1 MLKLFS
7 TRFSRF
13 FSQAACKETCC
24 WNCHKHVQ
32 RKDCEF
38 FCKNCHKLLPVS
50 IDNYFSLF
58 DLPKSYEIDSSKLL
72 KTYKG
77 YQRQIHPDRFF
88 QASKSELSN
97 ADQVSSCVNEGY
109 KTLSDP
115 IKRGEYMLR
124 LFKKETKANVPPDF
138 LMKILDIHEQIDNAK
153 DSSQLVSLMSE
164 NQKEI
169 REIANDLK
177 KSLSIKEDKIQDPI
191 KAAESLAKMKY
202 LSRVRDAIKEKLPVD
217 LL

>member
-1 MLKLFS
+1 
-7 TRFSRF
+7 
-13 FSQAACKETCC
+13 
-24 WNCHKHVQ
+24 
-32 RKDCEF
+32 
-38 FCKNCHKLLPVS
+38 
-50 IDNYFSLF
+50 
-58 DLPKSYEIDSSKLL
+58 
-72 KTYKG
+72 
-77 YQRQIHPDRFF
+77 
-88 QASKSELSN
+88 
-97 ADQVSSCVNEGY
+97 
-109 KTLSDP
+109 
-115 IKRGEYMLR
+115 MLR